1 MTTPN
6 INDSTKN
13 ITGHH
18 AAVSLG
24 LSETTLINNAAT
36 SNKLIRVAGIY
47 VANKSTTDVGA
58 ITMKIYNGDDLTG
71 SSWFLASAISVPVN
85 TTMVLVDKN
94 APIYL
99 REDQSI
105 GVVANNSSLLDVV
118 ISYEEIS

>member
-24 LSETTLINNAAT
+24 LNETTLINNAAT

-58 ITMKIYNGDDLTG
+58 ITMKIYNGGDLTG